1 VTPIDHR
8 NPRTNGDND
17 GQSLANITVF
27 VDLFGYDLR
36 SGRKGRRSAKTP
48 ICDLHFGCN
57 LFRATLL
64 VVGHRTVRRLGDVRE
79 MFLLVRITVALVIS
93 HGRQYRP

>member
-1 VTPIDHR
+1 MRLLISGSQVRALVRPPYRKPYWRRVFPFQATE
-8 NPRTNGDND
+8 
-17 GQSLANITVF
+17 QSA
-27 VDLFGYDLR
+27 Y
-36 SGRKGRRSAKTP
+36 
-48 ICDLHFGCN
+48 
-57 LFRATLL
+57 RATLL